1 MVCAM
6 QVLQPTG
13 GDASLANEHEDLP
26 INGNGF
32 GTLYKKLELF
42 QFFLDYVIPNPVRC

>member
-1 MVCAM
+1 M

-13 GDASLANEHEDLP
+13 SDASLANEHEGLP
-26 INGNGF
+26 ISGNGF
-32 GTLYKKLELF
+32 GFLYKKPDLF